1 MFCLRWN
8 DFESNI
14 SSYISELHNDK
25 DFFDGTLA
33 CDDEQI
39 QAHKLI
45 ISAFSPFFRNV
56 FRRVP
61 TGEPITLLEGCEVT
75 DPQAVFNFM
84 YHGKVSVAQ
93 EDLNSFLAVAED
105 LYSVHKTKLV
115 QVPNI
120 WVRSVEVV
128 GAASSGSGGSK
139 RKL

>member
-1 MFCLRWN
+1 MGSEKFCLRWN

-14 SSYISELHNDK
+14 SSAFRELRDDK
-25 DFFDGTLA
+25 DFFDVTIA

-45 ISAFSPFFRNV
+45 IAACSPFFRNV
-56 FRRVP
+56 LRRNP
-61 TGEPITLLEGCEVT
+61 HQRRTSTHSWLLLMISERR
-75 DPQAVFNFM
+75 
-84 YHGKVSVAQ
+84 
-93 EDLNSFLAVAED
+93 DL
-105 LYSVHKTKLV
+105 HKTKQV

-139 RKL
+139 RKAENVMSL